1 MYSRSAANE
10 TLKLRDHD
18 VSGGRGSAEFA
29 ESIFEFDR
37 TSDRAPLV
45 DTREQ
50 LLHLL
55 AEASEFEHNLLCC
68 YLYAAFSLKRQG
80 SCDLSHIE
88 VQAVERWRE
97 AVMGVAVEEMTH
109 LLLVGNLAVSIGGDV
124 HLNRPNL
131 PVAEGYHPA
140 GIGSSWRRST
150 CKR

>member
-1 MYSRSAANE
+1 MS
-10 TLKLRDHD
+10 
-18 VSGGRGSAEFA
+18 VP
-29 ESIFEFDR
+29 
-37 TSDRAPLV
+37 PLV
-45 DTREQ
+45 NTREQ

-80 SCDLSHIE
+80 TGDLGHIE
-88 VQAVERWRE
+88 AQAVDKWRE
-97 AVMGVAVEEMTH
+97 CVMGVAVEEMTH

-140 GIGSSWRRST
+140 GIVIELAPFDMQTLDHFIFLESPQHHELSDSQSLRQHQTW
-150 CKR
+150 